1 MRSFTSFRGYRGVA
15 LFLLSYSLILV
26 KYKLIHSFDK
36 HFRSSSFEEERL
48 LEECQINCHPADVI
62 PNALQTFALHDA

>member
-1 MRSFTSFRGYRGVA
+1 MRSFTSFRGCRGVA

-26 KYKLIHSFDK
+26 KYKLIHSFNK
-36 HFRSSSFEEERL
+36 HFRNPYFKKERL
-48 LEECQINCHPADVI
+48 LKECPINCHTADLI

>member
-15 LFLLSYSLILV
+15 LFLLV
-26 KYKLIHSFDK
+26 KYKLIHSFNK

-48 LEECQINCHPADVI
+48 LEECQINCHTADLI